1 MIRIA
6 ISMILYAAVGLFAGG
21 AFAQAYPV
29 KPIRVIV
36 PAAPGDS
43 CDVLTRLIGQKVGE
57 RLGHPLAVDNRVGAG
72 GQLGLQLI
80 AQAPAD
86 GYTIGCGQGGNMVI
100 VPIAYKKVAY
110 DTLKDFVPIQI
121 PVTNFLGLV
130 VHPSVPFKNVKD
142 LVAYGK
148 ANPGKLVF
156 GSNGEG
162 AFVHFSVELLRTLGG
177 FTYLHVP
184 YKGVAPVL
192 TDIISGR
199 IDSTITSFVSVKPFI
214 DSGRLKLLAIGRAT
228 RSPKYP
234 DYPTIAETLPGYENS
249 GWFGFIAPAG
259 TPREIV
265 VLLNKEM
272 NRAVTQPD
280 VREKLDPYGLEI
292 HTEST
297 ATLRLSITLR
307 RAAQSVSL
315 ILKSCEKDAGVHLV
329 LLLRV
334 M

>member
-6 ISMILYAAVGLFAGG
+6 ITMILSAAVALHADGAG
-21 AFAQAYPV
+21 AQAYPV

-43 CDVLTRLIGQKVGE
+43 CDVLSRLIGQKVSE
-57 RLGHPLAVDNRVGAG
+57 RLGQPLTADNRVGAG
-72 GQLGLQLI
+72 GQVGLQLI
-80 AQAPAD
+80 ARAAPD

-100 VPIAYKKVAY
+100 VPIAHKKVAY
-110 DTLKDFVPIQI
+110 DTMKDFVPIMV

-130 VHPSVPFKNVKD
+130 VHPSVPFKGVKD

-162 AFVHFSVELLRTLGG
+162 AFIHFSVELLRTMGG

-184 YKGVAPVL
+184 YQGVAPIM
-192 TDIISGR
+192 TDIMSGR
-199 IDSTITSFVSVKPFI
+199 IDSTITSFVSVKPYV
-214 DSGRLKLLAIGRAT
+214 DAGRLKLLAIGRAT

-249 GWFGFIAPAG
+249 GWFGFIGPAG
-259 TPREIV
+259 MSREQV

-272 NRAVTQPD
+272 NRAVMLPD
-280 VREKLDPYGLEI
+280 VREKLDSYGLEI
-292 HTEST
+292 HTESPEYF
-297 ATLRLSITLR
+297 ANVIR
-307 RAAQSVSL
+307 
-315 ILKSCEKDAGVHLV
+315 KDMEKWGKVARDIGFKQL
-329 LLLRV
+329 
-334 M
+334 

>member
-1 MIRIA
+1 MSRVVTSI
-6 ISMILYAAVGLFAGG
+6 ILLAATVWTAV
-21 AFAQAYPV
+21 AHAQPYPNRPV
-29 KPIRVIV
+29 RVIV

-43 CDVLTRLIGQKVGE
+43 CDVLSRLIGQKVSE
-57 RLGHPLAVDNRVGAG
+57 SLKQPFTVDNRVGAG

-80 AQAPAD
+80 KESKPD

-110 DTLKDFVPIQI
+110 DTMKDFVAIQI

-130 VHPSVPFKNVKD
+130 VHPSTPFKNVKD

-162 AFVHFSVELLRTLGG
+162 AFIHFSVELLRSLGG

-184 YKGVAPVL
+184 YKGVAPVM
-192 TDIISGR
+192 TDLISGQL
-199 IDSTITSFVSVKPFI
+199 DATITSFVSVQPHVNA
-214 DSGRLKLLAIGRAT
+214 GRLKLLAIGRAT

-249 GWFGFIAPAG
+249 GWFGFIGPAG
-259 TPREIV
+259 MSREQV
-265 VLLNKEM
+265 ALLNKEM
-272 NRAVTQPD
+272 NRAMTQPD
-280 VREKLDPYGLEI
+280 VRSKLDTYGLEI
-292 HTEST
+292 HTESPEFF
-297 ATLRLSITLR
+297 ANRIRSDF
-307 RAAQSVSL
+307 
-315 ILKSCEKDAGVHLV
+315 EKWGKVARDIGFKQL
-329 LLLRV
+329 
-334 M
+334 

>member
-1 MIRIA
+1 MKTGHHFFSPFA
-6 ISMILYAAVGLFAGG
+6 FSLLTAAALLAALAGSD
-21 AFAQAYPV
+21 AYAQAYPV

-43 CDVLTRLIGQKVGE
+43 CDVLSRLIGQKVGE
-57 RLGHPLAVDNRVGAG
+57 RLGQPLTADNRVGAG

-80 AQAPAD
+80 AQAPPD

-130 VHPSVPFKNVKD
+130 VHPSVPFRNVKD
-142 LVAYGK
+142 LVAFGK

-162 AFVHFSVELLRTLGG
+162 AFVHFSIELLRTLGG

-199 IDSTITSFVSVKPFI
+199 IDSTITSFVSVKPYV
-214 DSGRLKLLAIGRAT
+214 DAGRLKLLAIGRAT

-234 DYPTIAETLPGYENS
+234 DYPTIAESLPGYENS

-265 VLLNKEM
+265 ALLNKEM
-272 NRAVTQPD
+272 NRAMTQPD
-280 VREKLDPYGLEI
+280 LREKLDAYGLEI
-292 HTEST
+292 HTESPEYF
-297 ATLRLSITLR
+297 ANVIR
-307 RAAQSVSL
+307 RDM
-315 ILKSCEKDAGVHLV
+315 EKWGKVARDIGFKQL
-329 LLLRV
+329 
-334 M
+334 